1 MAGPQQGRVVDLRGV
16 SLTLGRG
23 RDNDLV
29 LEGDG
34 ISRRHGAIICENGLY
49 FVEDNQSTNGVRLNG
64 QCITKREE
72 LHAGDK
78 IGVGTH
84 IIQLTDIDTAVNI
97 PDISPF
103 SEPLPEISPVAAPP
117 AAPVPWVQIILI
129 VALVSCIGFVGW
141 VTFVAPP
148 VPPAVVPPPPR
159 LDPAVLPPGDLPP
172 AAVPEPEVNPG
183 QEAAGEPAPVPAVNP
198 SPTHAGG
205 PAAAPAESG
214 MPAPV
219 PVVVAPAAVP
229 VEGPAAPEVA
239 GTPAETAPV
248 LGMPVAEVKP
258 ATPAPAP
265 VIPLFEVV
273 RLHAMLKAGTAQSL
287 VGQVIRVRGVPVTFG
302 KAGAEVHLLFT
313 GNIHCVFSVEQF
325 TAVRPAI
332 RAAQKANQPIIIQGT
347 VTPSPSGDGVVIGEA
362 NLPP

>member
-1 MAGPQQGRVVDLRGV
+1 MAGPQQGRVVDLREV

-49 FVEDNQSTNGVRLNG
+49 FVEDNQSTNGIRLNG

-103 SEPLPEISPVAAPP
+103 PEPLPEMSPVAAP

-129 VALVSCIGFVGW
+129 VALVGCIGFIGW

-148 VPPAVVPPPPR
+148 VPPAVAPSSPR
-159 LDPAVLPPGDLPP
+159 LAPVVPPPGDLPP

-183 QEAAGEPAPVPAVNP
+183 QEAAVEPAPAPAVNP

-205 PAAAPAESG
+205 RAAAPAESG

-219 PVVVAPAAVP
+219 VTAPAAAP
-229 VEGPAAPEVA
+229 VEAQAPAVTA
-239 GTPAETAPV
+239 GTPAETAPATG
-248 LGMPVAEVKP
+248 LPATEVKP
-258 ATPAPAP
+258 EIPAPAP

-273 RLHAMLKAGTAQSL
+273 RLEAMLKAGTAQSL

-302 KAGAEVHLLFT
+302 KAGTEVHLLFP
-313 GNIHCVFSVEQF
+313 GNIHCVFSAEQF
-325 TAVRPAI
+325 TTVRPAI
-332 RAAQKANQPIIIQGT
+332 RAAQKANQPIIIRGT
-347 VTPSPSGDGVVIGEA
+347 VTPSPSGDGVVIGDA
-362 NLPP
+362 NLTP